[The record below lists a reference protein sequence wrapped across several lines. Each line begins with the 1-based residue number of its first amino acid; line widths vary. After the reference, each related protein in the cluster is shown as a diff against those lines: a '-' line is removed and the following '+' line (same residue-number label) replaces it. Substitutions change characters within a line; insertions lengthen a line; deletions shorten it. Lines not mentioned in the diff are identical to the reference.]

1 MSTTFDP
8 PIDGDRLEA
17 FHEWLFAPWVK
28 DLGLVDLQ
36 VGPGWARAI
45 LPQQA
50 HLQWASG
57 ATCGQAL
64 MAAIDTVASLAMS
77 TTDRQA
83 KGTASQNTQF
93 IRPAAGDDLVIHTE
107 VLRFGTVI
115 GYGETKVTFA
125 DSGKLVAHST
135 CEFVF

>member
-1 MSTTFDP
+1 
-8 PIDGDRLEA
+8 
-17 FHEWLFAPWVK
+17 
-28 DLGLVDLQ
+28 
-36 VGPGWARAI
+36 
-45 LPQQA
+45 
-50 HLQWASG
+50 
-57 ATCGQAL
+57 
-64 MAAIDTVASLAMS
+64 
-77 TTDRQA
+77 TDRRA